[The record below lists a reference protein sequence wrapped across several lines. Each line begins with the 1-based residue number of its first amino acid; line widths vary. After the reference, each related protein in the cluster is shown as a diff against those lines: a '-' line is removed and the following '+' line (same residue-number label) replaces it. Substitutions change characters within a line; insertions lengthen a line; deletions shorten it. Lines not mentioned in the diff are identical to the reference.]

1 MKPATKNTRT
11 TLATPKVE
19 SSSIRKQWSKSEREL
34 RRQLALRRQ
43 AELLLA
49 VLGGKGPWILGR

>member
-11 TLATPKVE
+11 MLTTPAVE

-34 RRQLALRRQ
+34 RRQLAVRRQ